1 MSTLRQLLSWGSET
15 LEKAEVP
22 DSGQDAWML
31 MEEVFG
37 IEKSYYFL
45 HGTDKIDPDVQ
56 KRYEEMIR
64 DRAKRIPV
72 QYLTLFP
79 SNILF
84 AFHTEEP
91 AHWLS
96 GVSYLSTYFYML

>member
-1 MSTLRQLLSWGSET
+1 MSTLRQLLSWGNET

-56 KRYEEMIR
+56 KRYEEMLLNRQEGI
-64 DRAKRIPV
+64 AV
-72 QYLTLFP
+72 
-79 SNILF
+79 
-84 AFHTEEP
+84 A
-91 AHWLS
+91 
-96 GVSYLSTYFYML
+96 

>member
-15 LEKAEVP
+15 LANAEVP

-45 HGTDKIDPDVQ
+45 ESLK
-56 KRYEEMIR
+56 
-64 DRAKRIPV
+64 
-72 QYLTLFP
+72 LL
-79 SNILF
+79 
-84 AFHTEEP
+84 
-91 AHWLS
+91 
-96 GVSYLSTYFYML
+96 

>member
-56 KRYEEMIR
+56 KRYEEMNPGPGKTDSGTIS
-64 DRAKRIPV
+64 DRKSLV
-72 QYLTLFP
+72 Y
-79 SNILF
+79 
-84 AFHTEEP
+84 
-91 AHWLS
+91 
-96 GVSYLSTYFYML
+96 GV

>member
-64 DRAKRIPV
+64 DPSSIPSSANIGSCSR
-72 QYLTLFP
+72 TSGISP
-79 SNILF
+79 SSSFVAIYGGF
-84 AFHTEEP
+84 DTIT
-91 AHWLS
+91 S
-96 GVSYLSTYFYML
+96 

>member
-45 HGTDKIDPDVQ
+45 HGTDKIDPDVTAGVRQ
-56 KRYEEMIR
+56 DVLGGPHQPESKRGAQNADHHE
-64 DRAKRIPV
+64 DCPAK
-72 QYLTLFP
+72 
-79 SNILF
+79 N
-84 AFHTEEP
+84 
-91 AHWLS
+91 
-96 GVSYLSTYFYML
+96 